1 VVARCVWSP
10 SKLCPLPTH
19 LRLFEGAGYFAE
31 GESVSI
37 VDSGRLV
44 GYQALVV
51 EARGIGAV
59 QVGHCIGTAN
69 MLDRG
74 VNT

>member
-1 VVARCVWSP
+1 MKCVWGCRE
-10 SKLCPLPTH
+10 LCPLHPH
-19 LRLFEGAGYFAE
+19 FLRLFKGAGYFAE

-37 VDSGRLV
+37 VDRGGLV

-74 VNT
+74 VYT

>member
-1 VVARCVWSP
+1 MKCVWVG
-10 SKLCPLPTH
+10 KELCPLPTH
-19 LRLFEGAGYFAE
+19 FLRLFEGAGYFAK

-37 VDSGRLV
+37 VDRGGLV

-59 QVGHCIGTAN
+59 QIGHCIGTAD

-74 VNT
+74 VYT